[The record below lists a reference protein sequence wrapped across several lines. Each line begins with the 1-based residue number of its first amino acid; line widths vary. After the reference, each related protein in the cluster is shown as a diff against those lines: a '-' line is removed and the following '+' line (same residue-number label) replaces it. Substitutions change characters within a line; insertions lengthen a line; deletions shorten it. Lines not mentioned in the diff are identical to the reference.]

1 MEKFKVLF
9 VSLFSVFLFNNSYCQ
24 NKDSLKTYYTG
35 EIIVSANNEA
45 IIKTTSTIDI
55 EKSKIES
62 YDNFFL
68 NESFSQIPGLTI
80 AQNSRNEA
88 LIKLRGFDQRQIAV
102 FFDGVPL
109 YISYDGTYDFTQIN
123 SAPIGKITVSKSM
136 SSVLYGANTLGG
148 SINIITDQPVKNLE
162 VSAKLMYGNT
172 YGASAKASGI
182 YKSLYWLVS
191 GNYDKSDGF
200 NLPKSFSPTN
210 NEDGDKRDNSSFIQK
225 SATLKAG
232 FKLSENSD
240 FSLAFSKTMDSKDV
254 PINIYTN
261 FPRYWKYTDW
271 NNTIIN
277 FISNFKINNA
287 IKVRSNIYTVNSY
300 NVLNAY
306 DNNSYTTQIKNSS
319 FISTYDDYSTGASLI
334 PELNF
339 SKILS
344 GKIALLYKRDT
355 HYDQSNY
362 NKPNKKFVAETYTG
376 GVEKN
381 FQITGIDF
389 ITALNFN
396 YLNIAYAND
405 SATRSG
411 ISVFNGHIGI
421 GKNITND
428 IYLYAH
434 LSNNSRFPTLKELF
448 SEQLGKY
455 TPNPALDEEK
465 SWNAETGAKFKN
477 EKIGTVNLAL
487 FYSNVK
493 NMISSVTIS
502 PNLSQY
508 QNIGKVTMYGVE
520 IGYQKSFSSV
530 DVEVNYTYLNSKNKS
545 DTTTD
550 KLEYRPEHIFNL
562 ILSKFYTFGFH
573 WQIETSFTGKR
584 NCIDG
589 DTRLWRILPDYTI
602 FNVRVSQNFFKKLTV
617 FARVNNLADKY
628 YESEFAFTQAG
639 RNFVVG
645 VETNF

>member
-1 MEKFKVLF
+1 MKI
-9 VSLFSVFLFNNSYCQ
+9 NSYIKILIFFALTSYCSAQ
-24 NKDSLKTYYTG
+24 YKDSLKTYYTG
-35 EIIVSANNEA
+35 EIVVSSNNEA
-45 IIKTTSTIDI
+45 IIKTASTIDI
-55 EKSKIES
+55 EKSKIKS
-62 YDNFFL
+62 KDNFSL
-68 NESFSQIPGLTI
+68 SESFSQIPGLTI

-88 LIKLRGFDQRQIAV
+88 LIKLRGFDQRQTAV

-109 YISYDGTYDFTQIN
+109 YISYDGTYDITQIN
-123 SAPIGKITVSKSM
+123 SAPIGKITISKSM

-148 SINIITDQPVKNLE
+148 SINIITDQPIKNLE
-162 VSAKLMYGNT
+162 TSAKLIYGNT
-172 YGASAKASGI
+172 YGASAKTSGI
-182 YKSLYWLVS
+182 YKSIYWLVS

-200 NLPKSFSPTN
+200 NLPKSFSPTK

-232 FKLSENSD
+232 FKLNENSY

-277 FISNFKINNA
+277 FISNLKINDA
-287 IKVRSNIYTVNSY
+287 VKIRSNVYTVNSY

-319 FISTYDDYSTGASLI
+319 FTSTYDDYSTGVSLI

-339 SKILS
+339 SKIFS

-362 NKPNKKFVAETYTG
+362 NKPNKKFIAETFTS

-381 FQITGIDF
+381 FQISGIDF
-389 ITALNFN
+389 ITALNLN

-411 ISVFNGHIGI
+411 IPVLNGHIGI
-421 GKNITND
+421 GKYITND
-428 IYLYAH
+428 TYLYAH

-455 TPNPALDEEK
+455 TPNPALNEEK
-465 SWNAETGAKFKN
+465 SWNAETGAKLKS

-487 FYSNVK
+487 FYSNIK
-493 NMISSVTIS
+493 NMITPVTIS

-520 IGYQKSFSSV
+520 LGYRKSLKV
-530 DVEVNYTYLNSKNKS
+530 IVIDANYTYLNAKNNS
-545 DTTTD
+545 DTTTTQ
-550 KLEYRPEHIFNL
+550 LEYRSEHIFN
-562 ILSKFYTFGFH
+562 ISLSKSYTFGFF
-573 WQIETSFTGKR
+573 WQIETSFTSKR
-584 NCIDG
+584 YCIDG
-589 DTRLWRILPDYTI
+589 DTRLWRTLPDYTI
-602 FNVRVSQNFFKKLTV
+602 LNARISQNFYKKFTV

-628 YESEFAFTQAG
+628 YESEYAFPQAG